1 MTPTEKHMQEH
12 LDWVRECETPNS
24 WEQITYWSVVA
35 VVAAV
40 TVMLAF
46 GAIGYLSGIYR
57 IG

>member
-46 GAIGYLSGIYR
+46 GAIWYLSGIYL
-57 IG
+57 